1 MSRPKGRP
9 KKPSGEGTPVRIDA
23 DLVSKAKYL
32 AAQRG
37 VALSELLSG
46 ILRPVIERDFRKAG
60 RELLGDDD
68 Q

>member
-23 DLVSKAKYL
+23 ELVSKAKYL